1 VATWSE
7 TLPVAQTITL
17 PAGTLAQPLVITQGG
32 TANGY
37 VVYQADAA
45 GTTIDVQNAYR
56 NNVTVSAPY
65 VIVRGLTLKGAQVDA
80 SIC

>member
-1 VATWSE
+1 VS
-7 TLPVAQTITL
+7 
-17 PAGTLAQPLVITQGG
+17 QPLVITQGG
-32 TANGY
+32 SPTATSSTK
-37 VVYQADAA
+37 ADPA